1 MTTLVPISERHRRL
15 INTLYVRFV
24 FDISVVTFV
33 IQIFVIVTAF
43 CQHQNFVALFWFKQQ
58 HGDLPSQL
66 W

>member
-15 INTLYVRFV
+15 INTLYARFV
-24 FDISVVTFV
+24 FDISVVTYL

-43 CQHQNFVALFWFKQQ
+43 SQHQNFVALFWFKQQ
-58 HGDLPSQL
+58 NGDLPSQL